1 MDNKAACQSGGR
13 KIELSTKSVFCSL
26 ALLPILVRQN
36 GLRWNRER
44 ERERGRLAS
53 NCPPL
58 GICGRSQSYATFVF
72 PCAIKPST
80 KVSISELN
88 NYMITDQTH
97 VESDNNVLSD
107 YVVRY
112 FSSSSQDNDL
122 IFEYLYMYAMTMVL
136 QNNLTH
142 RVPETAFQSGLLI
155 LSD

>member
-1 MDNKAACQSGGR
+1 
-13 KIELSTKSVFCSL
+13 
-26 ALLPILVRQN
+26 
-36 GLRWNRER
+36 
-44 ERERGRLAS
+44 
-53 NCPPL
+53 
-58 GICGRSQSYATFVF
+58 
-72 PCAIKPST
+72 
-80 KVSISELN
+80 
-88 NYMITDQTH
+88 MITDQTH